1 MAVANEPRMSTEKV
15 VDVEK
20 GSETPA
26 TTDVAIK
33 EEDIQYPTGQKLVL
47 LMVAL
52 YLCMFIV
59 ALDRTIIGTAIPK
72 ITDDFKSIGDVGWY
86 ASSYLITMCAFQLI
100 YGRIYTFYSPKW
112 VLLYAIA
119 VFEIGSAICGAAPNS
134 VAFIIGRSISGLGSA
149 GIFSGVV
156 IIMVFSVP
164 LAKRPVYQGLFGA
177 VFGIASVTGPLLGGV
192 FTTKVSW
199 RWCFYIN
206 LPIGAVVVAIVILIL
221 DLPPTKNKDSLKEQ
235 FFKLDPYGT
244 AVFLPGVVC
253 LLLALQWGGTVY
265 AWKSARIIALII
277 LAAFLLVVFAVIQVK
292 SGDRATVPIRI
303 IKQRSIIAGACSS
316 FINAGS
322 MMITIYYL
330 PIWFQAIKGYSAVKS
345 GVDTL
350 PLVLALV
357 AASIVS
363 GGLTA
368 KTGYYTGQLIA
379 SSIISSVGA
388 GLLTTLKVSSPK
400 STWIGFQFLYGF
412 GLGLGMQQPGMAAQ
426 TVLEHKDVMT
436 GVSIMFLFQGLGGA
450 IWVSVGQTVFNQA
463 LLTKFSHIANLNVA
477 QIVNTGATEI
487 RHLVDPAMLPE
498 VLVAYNGA
506 LMDILKV
513 AAALSA
519 AAIIGGLTMEWR
531 SVKNKNG
538 AGVKKNVKAE
548 KSVEPSNEQEN
559 GSARTSRNSVVDP
572 ELNEKL

>member
-1 MAVANEPRMSTEKV
+1 
-15 VDVEK
+15 
-20 GSETPA
+20 
-26 TTDVAIK
+26 
-33 EEDIQYPTGQKLVL
+33 
-47 LMVAL
+47 
-52 YLCMFIV
+52 
-59 ALDRTIIGTAIPK
+59 
-72 ITDDFKSIGDVGWY
+72 
-86 ASSYLITMCAFQLI
+86 MCAFQLI

-119 VFEIGSAICGAAPNS
+119 VFEIG
-134 VAFIIGRSISGLGSA
+134 
-149 GIFSGVV
+149 
-156 IIMVFSVP
+156 
-164 LAKRPVYQGLFGA
+164 
-177 VFGIASVTGPLLGGV
+177 
-192 FTTKVSW
+192 
-199 RWCFYIN
+199 
-206 LPIGAVVVAIVILIL
+206 
-221 DLPPTKNKDSLKEQ
+221 DSLKEQ

-388 GLLTTLKVSSPK
+388 GLLTTLK
-400 STWIGFQFLYGF
+400 FLYGF